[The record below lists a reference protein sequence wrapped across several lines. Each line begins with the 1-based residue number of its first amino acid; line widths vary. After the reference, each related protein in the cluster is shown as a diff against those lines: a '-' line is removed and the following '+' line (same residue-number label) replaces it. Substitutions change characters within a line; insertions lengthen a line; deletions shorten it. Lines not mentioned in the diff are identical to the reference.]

1 MMILFGSTK
10 RKQGRNSWIQSE
22 GDFTLKK
29 ICLILAMVFLL
40 CGCKTEKA
48 IDKEFTTALSE
59 SIIST
64 DAETPSV
71 YIVQRNEFDENGKI
85 LKEIYF
91 DVDTDGVVYE
101 AERIEYNYD
110 NAGNLIAENTF
121 WDSSTESFKE
131 KSFEY
136 DGDNRLLNVYSY
148 DYLSERYIYD
158 EQGNLTNKYCYDSN
172 GNLTD
177 YEEYVYKNSVLST
190 SSYMY
195 SDNESFEDSEGNYY
209 KVIQKSYVNEEYDDS
224 GKLSKVTSFYYNEEP
239 YYELYTYNDYQ
250 TIIQEYS
257 FDGTTRTRI
266 VFDYDNQNRK
276 VRHTVFDSDGEIW
289 FMNEYE
295 YTDFSCTNYSYNADR
310 KLEHSHISKWD
321 EQNRQ
326 IFEASYDAEGKL
338 QASWEYIYDE
348 YGYISS
354 IVNTD
359 QDGNVEIEIAPHR
372 DFYSN
377 GSVKT
382 EVFYSNEDYIALIYR
397 NRY

>member
-1 MMILFGSTK
+1 
-10 RKQGRNSWIQSE
+10 
-22 GDFTLKK
+22 
-29 ICLILAMVFLL
+29 MVFLL
-40 CGCKTEKA
+40 CGCKTEKD
-48 IDKEFTTALSE
+48 IDKEFTTGLSE

-64 DAETPSV
+64 NTEAPSV

-85 LKEIYF
+85 MKEIYF
-91 DVDTDGVVYE
+91 DVDADGEVYE

-110 NAGNLIAENTF
+110 NEGNLIAENTF

-136 DGDNRLLNVYSY
+136 DEDNRLLKVYSY
-148 DYLSERYIYD
+148 DHLSERYIYD

-195 SDNESFEDSEGNYY
+195 SDNESFEDSDGNYY
-209 KVIQKSYVNEEYDDS
+209 TVIQKSYVNEEYDDF
-224 GKLSKVTSFYYNEEP
+224 GKLLKVTSFYYNEEP

-266 VFDYDNQNRK
+266 AFDYDNQNRK
-276 VRHTVFDSDGEIW
+276 VRHTVFDSEGEIW

-295 YTDFSCTNYSYNADR
+295 YTDFSCTNYSYNSER
-310 KLEHSHISKWD
+310 KLEHSHINKWD
-321 EQNRQ
+321 DQNRQ
-326 IFEASYDAEGKL
+326 VFEASYDAEGKL

-359 QDGNVEIEIAPHR
+359 QDGNMEIKIAPHR

-382 EVFYSNEDYIALIYR
+382 EVFYSNEDYIAPIYR